1 MQTTKVGYG
10 KFSKLTKHSSAEVK
24 DPYARWFV
32 AATSPMMYGGEYE
45 MGDTYAREITQFG
58 QLVDA
63 DPEWRDEYQG
73 LSISEMSQETGSSVM
88 RLAS

>member
-1 MQTTKVGYG
+1 MPRTSFG
-10 KFSKLTKHSSAEVK
+10 KTRSQDKPYAVYANDQGWVWKILKTYKHSSAEVN

-63 DPEWRDEYQG
+63 DPEGRDEYK
-73 LSISEMSQETGSSVM
+73 V
-88 RLAS
+88 